1 MSGIDRDHDHAGG
14 IPEQAVRPL
23 QLQPDGEDRGTPAP
37 VRRLTE
43 RDLVGVSVRDASGPP
58 DTIAVPEPA
67 PAAAPA
73 AVADESSLVM
83 VERDHVIRTLERAG
97 GNKTRA
103 AALLGISRRSLYRLI
118 EVHGLAHMVKERKG
132 NGQRDPGNLPK
143 DEDSDDTV
151 EIEDIP

>member
-1 MSGIDRDHDHAGG
+1 
-14 IPEQAVRPL
+14 
-23 QLQPDGEDRGTPAP
+23 
-37 VRRLTE
+37 
-43 RDLVGVSVRDASGPP
+43 
-58 DTIAVPEPA
+58 
-67 PAAAPA
+67 
-73 AVADESSLVM
+73 M